1 MQDTLKIYQI
11 KYSHYGTTK
20 WCYTINFIDYYPG
33 YVEAEQGKNRLDLK
47 KEFQEKVQEMLE
59 SQKLL

>member
-1 MQDTLKIYQI
+1 
-11 KYSHYGTTK
+11 
-20 WCYTINFIDYYPG
+20 
-33 YVEAEQGKNRLDLK
+33 VEAQQGKNCLDLK